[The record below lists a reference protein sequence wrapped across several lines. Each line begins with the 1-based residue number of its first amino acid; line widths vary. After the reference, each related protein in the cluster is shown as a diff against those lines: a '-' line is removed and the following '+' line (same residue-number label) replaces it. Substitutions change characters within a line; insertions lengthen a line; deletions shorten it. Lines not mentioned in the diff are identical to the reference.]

1 MEFGLYEQIIN
12 NLFQTKLD
20 SLDSSRF
27 FMGTRKLTNKDVAVY
42 LSKYLLQIVNELFH
56 SFDNEENGVE
66 KCKDLVNDIIR
77 HISSKF
83 DIEDYK
89 NNLIE
94 AEASILT
101 AVIDKT
107 RCEFPD
113 IAEYIKSITPATTL
127 SRSHL
132 FTGHNNGVSLG
143 SELRKE
149 ILSSDDICFL
159 VSFIKLSGLNEIEQE
174 LKKHVNAGNR
184 LRVITTTYMQA
195 TDFKAVKRLAS
206 LPNTQVKISYNSDRD
221 RLHAKAYLF
230 LRNSGF
236 HTAYI
241 GSSNISG
248 PALTEG
254 LEWNIKVTEPEM
266 PEVVATIKNSFETY
280 WNDEAFET
288 YTPGKDDDRLKQ
300 ALSGTANNHEGFDY
314 SVLDL
319 MKAKEYQTEILERL
333 EVERSVHGHF
343 RNLVVAATGT
353 GKTVISAFD
362 FKRYRE
368 SNPDC
373 TFLFV
378 VHREEIIKQACATF
392 RQVLGDP
399 NFGDMWYGDNEP
411 TSYKCLF
418 ASKDMLHN
426 RLNSLTLAHDYYD
439 YIIFDEAHH
448 IVADSYQRILQHF
461 RPKILLGLTATPERM
476 DGQDITE
483 FFDGHISAEIRL
495 ATALNNGLL
504 APYHYYGVSD
514 DTDISQVG
522 WARGKFVTSELS
534 AAYTANDNRT
544 ETILRAMEKYIPDP
558 HNVCA
563 LCFCVD
569 QQHAKFMN
577 AKFTLAGLKTDILTS
592 ENANERAGKLRKLRD
607 KDINYLFVVDMFNE
621 GVDIPAID
629 TVLFLRPTESV
640 TVFLQQFGRGLR
652 KAEGKTHLT
661 VLDFVGHSR
670 AEFNYS
676 DRFRAMIGKTSM
688 SVPEEIDHGF
698 PHMPLGCS
706 ITLEKKAYEEILNNI
721 NGFIRSFQKS
731 KIITSIK
738 TFSQNYDVPLTLAN
752 FIRLTRI
759 PVERIYKVSTWSD
772 LCTIAE
778 VRETHS
784 RFTVEL
790 KRAVYKKWLSVDS
803 YSYFSFIKKLV
814 EKRFRLKEADL
825 SNIELKQALMFYYDV
840 FQEANVFSSIQD
852 MFNELSGDKVF
863 ISELEELIP
872 ILINRCEALE
882 KEDNSIFKS
891 SMPLKLHGIYT
902 KDEIFAS
909 IGTSTLDRK
918 SSCREGVERNR
929 TLALEAMFVDIIKD
943 REEGSNTNY
952 NDFAQSREMFNWETQ
967 NKVSPTSQSGQE
979 YINGTNTMLLFVRKQ
994 SDHPDDQSRTMGY
1007 VYLGQVNLE
1016 KWSGSRPM
1024 QILWKLKTL
1033 MPASVFSY
1041 AGKYVAI
1048 G

>member
-1 MEFGLYEQIIN
+1 MFRKKIE
-12 NLFQTKLD
+12 
-20 SLDSSRF
+20 SLDRNKYYIGARALSR
-27 FMGTRKLTNKDVAVY
+27 KDVVDY
-42 LSKYLLQIVNELFH
+42 LSSYLLQIISEILH
-56 SFDNEENGVE
+56 SFDSDEDSVQ
-66 KCKDLVNDIIR
+66 KCVALVNDIIR
-77 HISSKF
+77 HISSEF
-83 DIEDYK
+83 DIEDYQD
-89 NNLIE
+89 NLVD

-101 AVIDKT
+101 AIVDKT
-107 RCEFPD
+107 YCEYPD
-113 IAEYIKSITPATTL
+113 IAEYIKTITPTTTL
-127 SRSHL
+127 SKSHL
-132 FTGHNNGVSLG
+132 FTGHNNGVNMG

-149 ILSSDDICFL
+149 ILSADEVCFL

-174 LKKHVNAGNR
+174 LIKYVNSGKR

-195 TDFKAVKRLAS
+195 TDFKAVQRLAS
-206 LPNTQVKISYNSDRD
+206 LPNTEVKISYNSERD
-221 RLHAKAYLF
+221 RLHAKSYLF

-254 LEWNIKVTEPEM
+254 LEWNLKVTESEL
-266 PEVVATIKNSFETY
+266 PEVIATVKNSFETY
-280 WNDEAFET
+280 WEDDAFEK
-288 YTPGKDDDRLKQ
+288 YTPGVDDERLKQ
-300 ALSGTANNHEGFDY
+300 ALSGTTEYNAGFDY
-314 SVLDL
+314 SLLDL
-319 MKAKEYQTEILERL
+319 MKAKDYQNEILERL
-333 EVERSVHGHF
+333 DVERTVHGHY

-368 SNPDC
+368 ANPNC

-392 RQVLGDP
+392 RHVLGDP
-399 NFGDMWYGDNEP
+399 NFGDMWYGDQEP
-411 TSYKCLF
+411 TSFKCLF
-418 ASKDMLHN
+418 ASKDMLN
-426 RLNSLTLAHDYYD
+426 SRLDSLLLAQDYYD

-448 IVADSYQRILQHF
+448 VVADSYQRIMQYF

-504 APYHYYGVSD
+504 APFHYYGISD
-514 DTDISQVG
+514 DTDLSQVG
-522 WARGKFVTSELS
+522 WVRGKFVTSELS
-534 AAYTANDNRT
+534 AVYTANDNRT
-544 ETILRAMEKYIPDP
+544 QTILQAMERYIPDP
-558 HNVCA
+558 HNVRA

-569 QQHAKFMN
+569 QRHASFMN

-592 ENANERAGKLRKLRD
+592 EQANDRTGKLRKLRD
-607 KDINYLFVVDMFNE
+607 KVINYLFVVDMFNE

-640 TVFLQQFGRGLR
+640 TIFLQQFGRGLR

-670 AEFNYS
+670 TEFNYS
-676 DRFRAMIGKTSM
+676 DRFRAMIGRTSM
-688 SVPEEIDHGF
+688 SVAEELEHGF
-698 PHMPLGCS
+698 PHMPLGCK
-706 ITLEKKAYEEILNNI
+706 ITLEEKAYEEILANI
-721 NGFIRSFQKS
+721 NNYIKSFQRG
-731 KIITSIK
+731 KIINAIK

-759 PVERIYKVSTWSD
+759 PLERIYKVSTWSD
-772 LCTIAE
+772 LLTIAE
-778 VRETHS
+778 INETHS

-814 EKRFRLKEADL
+814 DHRFKVTESTLN
-825 SNIELKQALMFYYDV
+825 NIERKQALMFYYDI
-840 FQEANVFSSIQD
+840 FQNANVYPSLQE
-852 MFNELSGDKVF
+852 MFKDISKDKVF
-863 ISELEELIP
+863 IAEMEELVP
-872 ILINRCEALE
+872 QLIDRCEALE
-882 KEDNSIFKS
+882 KEDNSVFRTD
-891 SMPLKLHGIYT
+891 MPLKLHGIYT

-909 IGTSTLDRK
+909 IGTSTITRK
-918 SSCREGVERNR
+918 SPCREGVERNKA
-929 TLALEAMFVDIIKD
+929 LALEAMFVDIIKD

-952 NDFAQSREMFNWETQ
+952 NDFAKSREMFNWETQ
-967 NKVSPTSQSGQE
+967 NSVSPSSPSGQN
-979 YINGTNTMLLFVRKQ
+979 YINEANTMLLFVRKQ
-994 SDHPDDQSRTMGY
+994 SDHPDDKARTMGY

>member
-1 MEFGLYEQIIN
+1 MELGIYEQIIN
-12 NLFQTKLD
+12 KLFREKID
-20 SLDSSRF
+20 SLNREKYF
-27 FMGTRKLTNKDVAVY
+27 IGTRQLTNKDVADY
-42 LSKYLLQIVNELFH
+42 LSSYLLQIISEIFH
-56 SFDNEENGVE
+56 SFDSDDDSVK
-66 KCKDLVNDIIR
+66 KCSWLVNDIIR

-89 NNLIE
+89 DNIID

-101 AVIDKT
+101 AVVDKT
-107 RCEFPD
+107 RCEYPD
-113 IAEYIKSITPATTL
+113 IAEYIRSITPTTTL
-127 SRSHL
+127 SKSHL
-132 FTGHNNGVSLG
+132 FTGHNNGVSMG

-149 ILSSDDICFL
+149 ILSADDICFL

-174 LKKHVNAGNR
+174 LKKHVYAGKR

-206 LPNTQVKISYNSDRD
+206 LPNTEVKISYNSERD
-221 RLHAKAYLF
+221 RLHAKSYLF

-254 LEWNIKVTEPEM
+254 LEWNIKVTQTEL
-266 PEVVATIKNSFETY
+266 PEVIATVKNSFETY
-280 WNDEAFET
+280 WADDAFET
-288 YTPGKDDDRLKQ
+288 FTPNVDDERLKQ
-300 ALSGTANNHEGFDY
+300 ALSNTPKEQDSFDY

-319 MKAKEYQTEILERL
+319 MKAKDYQNEILEKL
-333 EVERSVHGHF
+333 DVERTVHGHF

-368 SNPDC
+368 ANPDC
-373 TFLFV
+373 TFLFI

-392 RQVLGDP
+392 RHVLGDP
-399 NFGDMWYGDNEP
+399 NFGDMWYGEHEP
-411 TSYKCLF
+411 ASYKCLF
-418 ASKDMLHN
+418 ASKDMLN
-426 RLNSLTLAHDYYD
+426 SRLSSLTLASDYYD

-448 IVADSYQRILQHF
+448 IVADSYQRILHYFQ
-461 RPKILLGLTATPERM
+461 PKILLGLTATPERM

-504 APYHYYGVSD
+504 APFHYYGVSD
-514 DTDISQVG
+514 DTDLSQVR
-522 WARGKFVTSELS
+522 WERGKFVTSDLS
-534 AAYTANDNRT
+534 AVFMANDQRT
-544 ETILRAMEKYIPDP
+544 QTILQAVENYIPNP
-558 HNVCA
+558 HDIRA

-569 QQHAKFMN
+569 QKHANYMN

-592 ENANERAGKLRKLRD
+592 ENAHDRAGKLRKLRD
-607 KDINYLFVVDMFNE
+607 KVINYLFVVDMFNE

-652 KAEGKTHLT
+652 KAKGKTHLT

-670 AEFNYS
+670 SEFNYS
-676 DRFRAMIGKTSM
+676 DRLRAMIGKTSM
-688 SVPEEIDHGF
+688 SVAEELEHGF
-698 PHMPLGCS
+698 PHMPLGCK
-706 ITLEKKAYEEILNNI
+706 ITLEEKAYEEILNNVTS
-721 NGFIRSFQKS
+721 FIKSFQKG
-731 KIITSIK
+731 KIINSIK
-738 TFSQNYDVPLTLAN
+738 TFPQNYDVPLTLAN

-759 PVERIYKVSTWSD
+759 PLERIYKVSTWAD
-772 LCTIAE
+772 LCSLAGIKI
-778 VRETHS
+778 THS
-784 RFTVEL
+784 RFTLEL

-814 EKRFRLKEADL
+814 DRRFKITESSLN
-825 SNIELKQALMFYYDV
+825 NIEHKQALMLYYDL
-840 FQEANVFSSIQD
+840 FQDANIYQSLQA
-852 MFNELSGDKVF
+852 MFNDLSHDKVF
-863 ISELEELIP
+863 IEEMEELVP
-872 ILINRCEALE
+872 QLIDRCEALE
-882 KEDNSIFKS
+882 KEDNSVFRDD
-891 SMPLKLHGIYT
+891 MPLKLHGIYT

-909 IGTSTLDRK
+909 IGTSTIKRK
-918 SSCREGVERNR
+918 SPCREGVERNR
-929 TLALEAMFVDIIKD
+929 SLSLEAMFVDIIKD

-952 NDFAQSREMFNWETQ
+952 NDFAQCREMFNWETQ
-967 NKVSPTSQSGQE
+967 NKVSPTSQSGQD
-979 YINGTNTMLLFVRKQ
+979 YINEANNMLLFVRKQ
-994 SDHPDDQSRTMGY
+994 SDHPDDKQRTMGY

-1041 AGKYVAI
+1041 AGKYMAI